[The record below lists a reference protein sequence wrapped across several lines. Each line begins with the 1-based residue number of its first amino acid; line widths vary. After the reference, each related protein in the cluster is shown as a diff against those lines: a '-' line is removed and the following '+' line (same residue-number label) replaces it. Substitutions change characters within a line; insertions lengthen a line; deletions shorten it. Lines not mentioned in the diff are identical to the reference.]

1 MKRKKMTV
9 KEAVKQSLPRISEA
23 EVDAAGSRVWKNI
36 EAALEKRK
44 DSLAWRS
51 LYGDGWTVPALD
63 QPDLQIL
70 TAAQMLGERATR
82 GRILST
88 LKAWMERP
96 PVVSIGLD
104 RLVAAKLLSVGGGL
118 YRLTEM
124 GEGALHRARVEEKVV
139 VPGVAELRVPS
150 EEELEAGLETE

>member
-1 MKRKKMTV
+1 MSV

-36 EAALEKRK
+36 QAELERRK

-63 QPDLQIL
+63 QADLQIM
-70 TAAQMLGERATR
+70 TAAQMLGERATK

-88 LKAWMERP
+88 LKAWMARP

-104 RLVAAKLLSVGGGL
+104 RLVAAGLLSVAGGL
-118 YRLTEM
+118 YRPTEM
-124 GEGALHRARVEEKVV
+124 GEGALHRARVEKKVV
-139 VPGVAELRVPS
+139 VPGAAEVRVPA
-150 EEELEAGLETE
+150 EEELEAGLQEE